1 MPLVSD
7 GKQEAGGEAHFGQ
20 GPSSPRCRNH
30 LVVPFPGRTNEV
42 RPGRDRETHPKVRS
56 HRRSDD
62 LRIICLDGIRG
73 ENGPGDPEDLRG
85 AQQRS
90 GVARIGHSREHQRGG
105 TVEQVVKRFAPGGK
119 DRENAG
125 RRLEFG
131 KFRHGPLGDEEGP
144 GGEFVQEGGG
154 ESGAPPFREV
164 QLLDVAAGGQGI
176 AEQRASFNGIAAK
189 GLAAG
194 LCA

>member
-1 MPLVSD
+1 MARVIPKISAERSSVPALPGSD
-7 GKQEAGGEAHFGQ
+7 TPASTSA
-20 GPSSPRCRNH
+20 
-30 LVVPFPGRTNEV
+30 
-42 RPGRDRETHPKVRS
+42 
-56 HRRSDD
+56 
-62 LRIICLDGIRG
+62 
-73 ENGPGDPEDLRG
+73 
-85 AQQRS
+85 
-90 GVARIGHSREHQRGG
+90 GG

-131 KFRHGPLGDEEGP
+131 KFRHGPLGDQEGP

-194 LCA
+194 PLCVAL